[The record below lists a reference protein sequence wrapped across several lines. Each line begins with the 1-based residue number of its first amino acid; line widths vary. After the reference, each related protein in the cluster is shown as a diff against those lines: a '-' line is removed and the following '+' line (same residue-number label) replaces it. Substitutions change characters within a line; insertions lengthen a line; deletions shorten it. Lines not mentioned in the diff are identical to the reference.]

1 MNLSIDFSEQNNK
14 DLIQSLG
21 PMSEIGIFSRPGTLD
36 SEIPQILQCLHEA
49 GFALVIMTMGERGAA
64 AFDGQEVF
72 RQSAL
77 AVEVIDTLGV
87 GDAFIGSFL
96 SRFVKNASITSALKH
111 AAEYSAHSCTIEGAF

>member
-21 PMSEIGIFSRPGTLD
+21 PISEIGIFSRPGTLD

-49 GFALVIMTMGERGAA
+49 GFALVIMTIGKRGAA
-64 AFDGQEVF
+64 AFDGHEVF

-87 GDAFIGSFL
+87 GDAFIGSIL
-96 SRFVKNASITSALKH
+96 SRFVKNASIPSALKH
-111 AAEYSAHSCTIEGAF
+111 AADYSTRYCTIEGAF

>member
-1 MNLSIDFSEQNNK
+1 
-14 DLIQSLG
+14 
-21 PMSEIGIFSRPGTLD
+21 MSEIGIFSRPGTLD

-96 SRFVKNASITSALKH
+96 SRFVKNASIPSALKH
-111 AAEYSAHSCTIEGAF
+111 AAEYGAFLHDRRCFLIIDMNPDMALINLLFPPI

>member
-21 PMSEIGIFSRPGTLD
+21 PKSEIGIFSRPGTLD
-36 SEIPQILQCLHEA
+36 SEIPQNLQCLHEA

-64 AFDGQEVF
+64 AFDEQEVF
-72 RQSAL
+72 RQSTL

-87 GDAFIGSFL
+87 GDAFIGSL
-96 SRFVKNASITSALKH
+96 L
-111 AAEYSAHSCTIEGAF
+111 